1 MKRAMPIKSL
11 RPGPARPS
19 APSPNVRTATLG
31 LHAGAKTR
39 MSKLGMTTLACTML
53 LAGCDTLDHFQKPPN
68 FSSPG
73 TMGQIPPTSPDA
85 QTIAAADVPPLP
97 PASQG
102 SLWRPGSKTFFRDP
116 RARSL
121 GDLLTVSVNLQDQ
134 AEFANQTTLSRTTAN
149 ALTIPNTTTMGAALS
164 RIFPLLN
171 TTSPVINTT
180 GNDSTAGQGD
190 IKRSENLV
198 VNVAATVVQVLPNK
212 NLEIAGSQ
220 EIRLNNE
227 LRQLQIRGIVRP
239 EDILSNNTISSN
251 QIAEAR
257 IAYGGRG
264 ISSDL
269 QRPTWGQDVL
279 NRISPF

>member
-1 MKRAMPIKSL
+1 MIRQLM
-11 RPGPARPS
+11 
-19 APSPNVRTATLG
+19 LG
-31 LHAGAKTR
+31 CVLL
-39 MSKLGMTTLACTML
+39 LG
-53 LAGCDTLDHFQKPPN
+53 GCDTLDHFQKPPD

-73 TMGQIPPTSPDA
+73 TVGQIPPPSADA

-97 PASQG
+97 PAMQG

-116 RARSL
+116 RARAT
-121 GDLLTVSVNLQDQ
+121 GDLLTVTVNLQDQ
-134 AEFANQTTLSRTTAN
+134 AEFANQTTLSCNTAN
-149 ALTIPNTTTMGAALS
+149 SLTIPNTTTMGAALS

-180 GNDSTAGQGD
+180 GNDNTSGAGD
-190 IKRSENLV
+190 LKRNETMV

-220 EIRLNNE
+220 EIRLGNE

-239 EDILSNNTISSN
+239 EDIHSDNTITSDK
-251 QIAEAR
+251 IAEAR

-269 QRPTWGQDVL
+269 QRPTWGQDLL
-279 NRISPF
+279 NRLSPF

>member
-1 MKRAMPIKSL
+1 MTR
-11 RPGPARPS
+11 
-19 APSPNVRTATLG
+19 SPPTWTL
-31 LHAGAKTR
+31 L
-39 MSKLGMTTLACTML
+39 LGCTVL
-53 LAGCDTLDHFQKPPN
+53 LAGCDTWDHFQKPPN

-73 TMGQIPPTSPDA
+73 TMGQIPPPAADA

-116 RARSL
+116 RARST
-121 GDLLTVSVNLQDQ
+121 GDLLTVTVNLQEQ
-134 AEFANQTTLSRTTAN
+134 AEFANQTTLSRNTAN
-149 ALTIPNTTTMGAALS
+149 SMSIPITTTMGAALG

-171 TTSPVINTT
+171 TTNPVFNTT
-180 GNDSTAGQGD
+180 GSDSTAGQGD
-190 IKRSENLV
+190 VKRNENMVL
-198 VNVAATVVQVLPNK
+198 NVAATVVQVLPNK

-239 EDILSNNTISSN
+239 EDIRSDNTITSDK
-251 QIAEAR
+251 IAEAR

-269 QRPTWGQDVL
+269 QRPTWGQDLL
-279 NRISPF
+279 NRLSPF